1 MKGVTSYKGLSKY
14 YFIYLLKRI
23 ISIGNLDKK
32 NKKILDFGCGNNEL
46 KKLLG
51 NSNVTGYDIIP
62 ELSDVKNWEDA
73 EFDIVVSNQVFYS
86 FTAFELN
93 LFLKALKSKN
103 KKVHLIVGISKQGI
117 LNNVGKIIFG
127 AADAHSATKIKP
139 KEEEKIL
146 FKYCKLLKKESV
158 MFLSDIY
165 LFEIN

>member
-51 NSNVTGYDIIP
+51 NSNVTCYDIIP

-93 LFLKALKSKN
+93 SFLKALKSLN
-103 KKVHLIVGISKQGI
+103 TFDIS
-117 LNNVGKIIFG
+117 F
-127 AADAHSATKIKP
+127 
-139 KEEEKIL
+139 
-146 FKYCKLLKKESV
+146 F
-158 MFLSDIY
+158 
-165 LFEIN
+165 